1 MPGPGAAPVDPG
13 PSDLLDG
20 LSVVPAAVFVTTSRG
35 NVFAVIA
42 GHAVEYL
49 EGQITV

>member
-1 MPGPGAAPVDPG
+1 LNPG
-13 PSDLLDG
+13 PSELLDG
-20 LSVVPAAVFVTTSRG
+20 LGVVPAAVFVTTSRG
-35 NVFAVIA
+35 NYFVVLA